1 MTLQSEFGGQQA
13 GVRLKLK
20 CLQVN
25 KEMRGTLWHSWPW
38 LRHRGLPHSAEVAP
52 SPEVSFT
59 SSRFMC
65 KLLQPPLLSKVT
77 CAVQGTFAQFQS
89 QAQVVVD
96 RRSLLAS
103 GLNVSAPDGRLSL
116 LLSVSPPNQTQ
127 PSLATTL
134 LAQIRGRFIVNITF
148 LVPYLPLTLN
158 TLSFQIKQST
168 QEHVLHMS

>member
-1 MTLQSEFGGQQA
+1 
-13 GVRLKLK
+13 
-20 CLQVN
+20 
-25 KEMRGTLWHSWPW
+25 
-38 LRHRGLPHSAEVAP
+38 
-52 SPEVSFT
+52 
-59 SSRFMC
+59 MC

-77 CAVQGTFAQFQS
+77 CAVQGTLAQFQS

-96 RRSLLAS
+96 GRSLLAS

-134 LAQIRGRFIVNITF
+134 LAQIRGRFIVNIIF

-158 TLSFQIKQST
+158 TLSFQIKNQINPRTCSK
-168 QEHVLHMS
+168 HVLKMCL